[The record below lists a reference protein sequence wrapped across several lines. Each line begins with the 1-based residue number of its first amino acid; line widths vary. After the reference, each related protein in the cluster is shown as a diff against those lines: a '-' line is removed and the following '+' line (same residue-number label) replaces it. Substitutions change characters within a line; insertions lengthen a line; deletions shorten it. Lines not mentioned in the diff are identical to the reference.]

1 MKKSNSQ
8 LLKEIKILRDDIN
21 LLVNLPNLHP
31 LKDLIILKYRENI
44 PEKEFKD
51 MTLTLYKNSF
61 KTLNNETTT

>member
-21 LLVNLPNLHP
+21 LLVNLPNPHP
-31 LKDLIILKYRENI
+31 LKDLLILKYREDI
-44 PEKEFKD
+44 PEKEFKE

-61 KTLNNETTT
+61 KQLNNETTT